1 MRTRVF
7 QNVSRLA
14 FGLFVV
20 TALLGATGMVALA
33 ESGQQP
39 RALTDSAPVGGT
51 FVGDAAGRFVYY
63 AIAYP
68 GNSLDL
74 RIQVGFA
81 ADSNL
86 FGKGLGFKVYGPN
99 GFEGQGT
106 LQDGGY
112 LELSYNESDPASL
125 LVQLYNYY
133 DGLNVPYSVTA
144 EGLPAVAQ
152 SVEEPAA
159 APATTAAASDT
170 SPASDMSG
178 AVAGSNAG
186 AFGMHT
192 IASTGDETDITV
204 EMTFTPDDPV
214 VAHAVGFRVY
224 DPDGNQVALGT
235 VTDTPGVR
243 QATFSSAKVGNYM
256 VQVYNYA
263 DGVTLY
269 YALTVS
275 R

>member
-33 ESGQQP
+33 DSDQQP
-39 RALTDSAPVGGT
+39 QALTSSALVGGT
-51 FVGDAAGRFVYY
+51 FVGDTAGSFVYY

-86 FGKGLGFKVYGPN
+86 YNKGLGFKVYGPN

-112 LELSYNESDPASL
+112 LELSYNESASASL

-133 DGLNVPYSVTA
+133 DGLSVPYSVTA

-204 EMTFTPDDPV
+204 KMTFTPDDPV
-214 VAHAVGFRVY
+214 LANAVGFRVY

-243 QATFSSAKVGNYM
+243 QATFSSAKVGNYL

-263 DGVTLY
+263 AGVTLR